1 MYTIY
6 PSMLG
11 AQQANLAAAAVAGYD
26 LITTIYAFECIKH
39 SDGRAALADGVG
51 PYSRDDMIADGFI
64 TDTEQQPQQ
73 E

>member
-6 PSMLG
+6 PSMLA

-39 SDGRAALADGVG
+39 PTDGRAVLVDSSG
-51 PYSRDDMIADGFI
+51 PFTYEDMVAEGFI
-64 TDTEQQPQQ
+64 SPPEEPA
-73 E
+73 EE

>member
-6 PSMLG
+6 PSMLE
-11 AQQANLAAAAVAGYD
+11 AQQKNMEAAAAMGCN
-26 LITTIYAFECIKH
+26 LISTIFAFECIKH

-51 PYSRDDMIADGFI
+51 PYSRDDMIAEGFI
-64 TDTEQQPQQ
+64 APPDQPQKQ